1 MHEMSLL
8 NDLMGKIIGVA
19 RKEKAAKVVGLKLK
33 LGALS
38 HFSPEH
44 FREHFEE
51 ASKGTVAEGARLTME
66 VSDDISDPNAQS
78 IVLENVEIK
87 K

>member
-8 NDLMGKIIGVA
+8 NDLMKKVAAVA
-19 RKEKAAKVVGLKLK
+19 RKEKAGKVVGLRLK

-51 ASKGTVAEGARLTME
+51 AAKGTVAEGARLTME
-66 VSDDISDPNAQS
+66 VSDDITDLDAQS
-78 IVLENVEIK
+78 IVLQHVEIK